1 MTRGRMSLFRAFA
14 AATLSLVRVNAGA
27 ATAVQTNFGTL
38 SDGLAVDQVTLSN
51 PNGITVR
58 LIAYGATL
66 QSLVVPG
73 RDGAKA
79 DIVLGYAM
87 LSDYVD
93 HPNYFGV
100 TVGRY
105 ANRIKN
111 GEFILDGKTY
121 RLAKNNGPNSLHG
134 GTRGFDKVVW
144 RIDHI
149 TSGKTAG
156 VRFSYVSPDGE
167 EGYPGTLHVS
177 VTYSLSDRD
186 EISIAYEATTDAP
199 TVLNLTNHSLF
210 NLSGEG
216 SARSALAMWLTLNA
230 GAYTPVDASLIP
242 TGELRPVTHTVFDF
256 RKSAEIAERLRHD
269 HDPQIVTGRGF
280 DHNYVLKDGMTRVP
294 KFAARLEEP
303 VSGRAVDILTTEPG
317 VQFYTGN
324 FLDGTLTGKSGRA
337 YRRGDGVALE
347 TQHFPDSPNQPAFP
361 STRLDP
367 GQTYRQLTL
376 YRFFTV
382 K

>member
-1 MTRGRMSLFRAFA
+1 MLLFRAFA

-27 ATAVQTNFGTL
+27 ATAVQSNFGTL
-38 SDGLAVDQVTLSN
+38 SDGQKVDQVTLSN
-51 PNGITVR
+51 SNGITAR

-66 QSLVVPG
+66 QSLVVSG

-79 DIVLGYAM
+79 DIVLGYAT

-144 RIDHI
+144 RIDHV
-149 TSGKTAG
+149 TGGKTAG

-216 SARSALAMWLTLNA
+216 SARSAVDMRLTLNA
-230 GAYTPVDASLIP
+230 DAYTPVDATLIP
-242 TGELRPVTHTVFDF
+242 TGELRAVKHTVFDF
-256 RKSAEIAERLRHD
+256 RKSAEIAERLRRD
-269 HDPQIVTGRGF
+269 HDPQLITGRGF

-324 FLDGTLTGKSGRA
+324 FLDGTLTGKSGQA

-367 GQTYRQLTL
+367 GQTYRQLTV